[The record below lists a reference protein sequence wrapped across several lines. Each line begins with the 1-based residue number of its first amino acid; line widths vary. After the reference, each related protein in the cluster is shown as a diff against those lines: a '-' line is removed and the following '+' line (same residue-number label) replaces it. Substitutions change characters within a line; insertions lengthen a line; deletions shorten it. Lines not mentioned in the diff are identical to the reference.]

1 MNLAVVLVSTYIAI
15 GVWALLLNELN
26 VWASTVNQLAPY
38 ALVLAIVL
46 IAATMEWV
54 GRHRERSANGEGG

>member
-1 MNLAVVLVSTYIAI
+1 VVLVSTYIAI

-26 VWASTVNQLAPY
+26 VWAAQVNRFAPF

-46 IAATMEWV
+46 IAAAMHLL
-54 GRHRERSANGEGG
+54 GRYRDRPGKSGRD